1 MMDGEIKSDDPSELA
16 FSQEELEFLKES
28 LENVNI
34 LDGYCYGFHDFD
46 NIAALEDFLENY
58 QMISSTGFVHEESH
72 SREKQHKRYSATAS
86 PVFESSRGNVPISF
100 LGHPFMIMSNETR
113 NCLHGPVKA
122 DIFPETGGR
131 TFYQEAILSS
141 KGIPVIC
148 MVAGSCTAGAAYVP
162 TMADEAVIV
171 DKIGTIFLGGPP
183 LVKAATGEVVSAED
197 LGGAMLHSSISG
209 CTDHFGED
217 EEKAIEMTQQII
229 ATLNQPETPA
239 PKGPIEPPLYN
250 VDDLLGL
257 SMIDCKDLPMYQVQ
271 LKDAV

>member
-1 MMDGEIKSDDPSELA
+1 
-16 FSQEELEFLKES
+16 
-28 LENVNI
+28 
-34 LDGYCYGFHDFD
+34 
-46 NIAALEDFLENY
+46 
-58 QMISSTGFVHEESH
+58 
-72 SREKQHKRYSATAS
+72 
-86 PVFESSRGNVPISF
+86 
-100 LGHPFMIMSNETR
+100 
-113 NCLHGPVKA
+113 A

-257 SMIDCKDLPMYQVQ
+257 SMIDCKDLPMYQIIARIVDGSRFQ
-271 LKDAV
+271 EFKTKYGVELITGFSHIEGYIVGIVANNGPITSQAALKVPKFTVIVGSSYGTENYTMCGRSFSPRFLYTWPSAHVAMDTVDNLALQYTIQESRM